1 MVNMYAQYIFCIVTF
16 QMGDRD
22 LHANCKVTN
31 HALLHAVTIS
41 HTPLAYFPQHNH
53 NPEIFVVLMVEQCS
67 KDLKYKINIY
77 ISILLLTC

>member
-31 HALLHAVTIS
+31 HHYCMQLLFP
-41 HTPLAYFPQHNH
+41 TPHWLIFLNH
-53 NPEIFVVLMVEQCS
+53 NPEIFVVLMVEQYS